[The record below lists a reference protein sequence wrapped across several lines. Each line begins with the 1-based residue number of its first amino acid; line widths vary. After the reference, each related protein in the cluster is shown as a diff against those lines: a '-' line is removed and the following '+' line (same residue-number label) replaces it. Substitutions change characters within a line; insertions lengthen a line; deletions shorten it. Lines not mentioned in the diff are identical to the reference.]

1 MRLNNPVI
9 WILASLFGFF
19 VLCCVLEWTLG
30 PQTPEALAVQR
41 LIQSYIMGYGA
52 GSSGH

>member
-19 VLCCVLEWTLG
+19 VLCCVMEWTLG
-30 PQTPEALAVQR
+30 PPTPEDLAHQQQ
-41 LIQSYIMGYGA
+41 IQNFIMGYGA